1 MPSALDLIR
10 HLDAPNSL
18 SNEQIAAMLS
28 SLEGLIAEQLIAL
41 EKITSQSKASFKSL
55 QDVIKKFNGMAEEA
69 EIAQLKAGGAEA
81 PVAINSM
88 ELLRVENQLV
98 SELGRVCDRL
108 VDYQRDM
115 IDRIDS
121 VLTLVEES
129 VFQD

>member
-1 MPSALDLIR
+1 
-10 HLDAPNSL
+10 
-18 SNEQIAAMLS
+18 
-28 SLEGLIAEQLIAL
+28 
-41 EKITSQSKASFKSL
+41 
-55 QDVIKKFNGMAEEA
+55 
-69 EIAQLKAGGAEA
+69 
-81 PVAINSM
+81 M

-121 VLTLVEES
+121 LLTLVEES

>member
-1 MPSALDLIR
+1 
-10 HLDAPNSL
+10 
-18 SNEQIAAMLS
+18 
-28 SLEGLIAEQLIAL
+28 
-41 EKITSQSKASFKSL
+41 
-55 QDVIKKFNGMAEEA
+55 MAEEA